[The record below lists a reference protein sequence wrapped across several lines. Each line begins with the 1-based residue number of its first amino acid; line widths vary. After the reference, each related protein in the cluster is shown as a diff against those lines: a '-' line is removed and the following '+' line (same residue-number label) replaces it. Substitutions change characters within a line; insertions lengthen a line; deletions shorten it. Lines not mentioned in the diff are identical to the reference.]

1 MDIPR
6 VRRFTRRRLAL
17 ALSTVF
23 SVAVCM
29 VWLVYRPWAL
39 TWGATREEM
48 HRVMPGDS
56 VMEDATFDA
65 TRGVTIR
72 AAPSDIWPWLV
83 QMGYGR
89 AGFYSYDKL
98 DNDGIPSADSIL
110 PIYQDLEVNDFL
122 PIGRNTSIPVTVL
135 EPERFL
141 VLVFPGGGGAFAN
154 GTWATGLYSVGPNE
168 TRLVT
173 RLRARPRRVSTR
185 MLMDLFEIV
194 MMRKHMLGIKNRAEA
209 LARGLSTPEEE

>member
-1 MDIPR
+1 
-6 VRRFTRRRLAL
+6 
-17 ALSTVF
+17 
-23 SVAVCM
+23 
-29 VWLVYRPWAL
+29 
-39 TWGATREEM
+39 
-48 HRVMPGDS
+48 MPGDS

-110 PIYQDLEVNDFL
+110 PIYQDLEVGDFL
-122 PIGRNTSIPVTVL
+122 PIGRNTSIPVIVL